1 MKNTAWLGLGEAGG
15 RFLRIVLI
23 FYSARVMSVAEWGLS
38 SYILSWAVLFTIM
51 TDIGLGSIVTR
62 ELVEDRERRARYVST
77 FFFLKLFLIAVAA
90 CAIVFLVPLISAL
103 PVSRSMALS
112 LSLLVLFDSMRII
125 ASVVNKS
132 RETMH
137 LEALMNIVTQ
147 AMILGIGFAILRY
160 MPSAEGLNIAYAIG
174 SAIGT
179 LCGFYIIRDHLPG
192 IFTSFEHPLAVRLV
206 KDALPIAIVGL
217 MGSLMLNTDIIML
230 GWMRT
235 AEEIAYYSAAQ
246 KIIFT
251 LYVLPTLAATSLFP
265 SMVRLVKDAAGFKA
279 IFEKSARNMLLAALP
294 ITVGG
299 LVLGPELME
308 LFYGS
313 AYLPA
318 SAPFA
323 ILLLTVPVVFAANI
337 VNNALIVQNRQ
348 GYFTAYAAIG
358 FMLNIMLNL
367 AFIPFL
373 GISGAALSTLITE
386 TAASA
391 YIWVR
396 LNRLNGFSLP
406 RGLGKGCVSTG
417 VMALVAWA
425 ISALGAHVLVTI
437 TVSVGVYALALKI
450 LKEPMLG
457 ELTGTP
463 R

>member
-15 RFLRIVLI
+15 RFLRIILI

-38 SYILSWAVLFTIM
+38 SYVLSWAVLFTIM

-62 ELVEDRERRARYVST
+62 ELVNDRERHARYVST
-77 FFFLKLFLIAVAA
+77 FFFLKIFLIAIASA
-90 CAIVFLVPLISAL
+90 AIVFLVPLVSAL
-103 PVSRSMALS
+103 PLSRSISIS
-112 LSLLVLFDSMRII
+112 LAFLVLFDSLRIM

-137 LEALMNIVTQ
+137 LEALMSIVTQ
-147 AMILGIGFAILRY
+147 TVILVIGFLILKR

-179 LCGFYIIRDHLPG
+179 LCGFYLIRDHLPG
-192 IFTSFEHPLAVRLV
+192 ILTSFEHPLAVRLV

-251 LYVLPTLAATSLFP
+251 LYVLPTLAATSIFP
-265 SMVRLVKDAAGFKA
+265 SMVRLVGDAAGFKA
-279 IFEKSARNMLLAALP
+279 IFEKSARAMLLAAMP
-294 ITVGG
+294 ITAGG
-299 LVLGPELME
+299 LVLGPQLMT
-308 LFYGS
+308 LFYGK

-318 SAPFA
+318 AAPFA

-337 VNNALIVQNRQ
+337 VNNALIVQNKQ
-348 GYFTAYAAIG
+348 GYFTAYAMIG
-358 FMLNIMLNL
+358 FFMNIALNFAL
-367 AFIPFL
+367 IPFL
-373 GISGAALSTLITE
+373 GISGAALATLVTE

-391 YIWVR
+391 YIWMK

-406 RGLGKGCVSTG
+406 RGLGKGLAATG
-417 VMALVAWA
+417 AMALVAWTMT
-425 ISALGAHVLVTI
+425 IFGSYVLVTI
-437 TVSVGVYALALKI
+437 AVSVVAYALMLKL
-450 LKEPMLG
+450 LKDPLLADMKKMA
-457 ELTGTP
+457 
-463 R
+463 